1 MFPNTPQRVQMRV
14 ASGTDRHHPRARN
27 DLARRCMIKTGS
39 PPVIF
44 LTGDDTPGNAL
55 PLHATQRGSPVC
67 TSGETAQ
74 AGVTIST
81 YVTLSVLL
89 CPRMGKPLA
98 IINRH

>member
-1 MFPNTPQRVQMRV
+1 VFPNTPQRVQMRV
-14 ASGTDRHHPRARN
+14 TSGADQHHPRARN

-81 YVTLSVLL
+81 YVTFVGVALSENGKT
-89 CPRMGKPLA
+89 PR
-98 IINRH
+98 HH

>member
-14 ASGTDRHHPRARN
+14 TSGADQHHPRARN

-55 PLHATQRGSPVC
+55 PLHATQRRSPVC

-81 YVTLSVLL
+81 YVTFVGVALSENGKT
-89 CPRMGKPLA
+89 PR
-98 IINRH
+98 HH